1 MSTIRSLDWLY
12 QRTHEPA
19 YRATAQLLQHGVAGG
34 IDRGTHTA
42 DLGGSASTSAFAKAV
57 IAVMRNAGV
66 AG

>member
-1 MSTIRSLDWLY
+1 MS
-12 QRTHEPA
+12 QRTAPP
-19 YRATAQLLQHGVAGG
+19 RSSSSTALQVA